1 MQNLLNSFSRLC
13 VTNSRITLSQCML
26 VKFQTPSQL
35 QQIRCI
41 NKHGYLTEPGW
52 KAFGHRWIVKFPE
65 KYTVKKLPLM
75 KLAGRDP
82 ATGKFCLIFFNEG
95 FKQLVLYI

>member
-1 MQNLLNSFSRLC
+1 
-13 VTNSRITLSQCML
+13 ML

-82 ATGKFCLIFFNEG
+82 ATGKFYLIFF
-95 FKQLVLYI
+95 